1 MWDRPAGVNETIA
14 EEDACRIE
22 HAISDESFQKL
33 QKYFTKPIGMSKT
46 DETRRGGK
54 KKEKRASGNG
64 RKQAHKDRH
73 SKKPCQTRSI
83 EEDQA
88 VRRRDLGER
97 QE

>member
-1 MWDRPAGVNETIA
+1 MLFFEKKCQNKK
-14 EEDACRIE
+14 
-22 HAISDESFQKL
+22 FQKFFSEKRIFVL
-33 QKYFTKPIGMSKT
+33 FVVYCNRMIYTRDVGMSKT